1 MKKIFNFALY
11 DFANSAFTTIIITF
25 IFATYF
31 AKQIAPNPVLGQAYW
46 GWTIGITGFF
56 IAIIGP
62 IAGSFADKKN
72 KIVFFIR
79 CFSLLCISFTA
90 LLWFSKP
97 SQSYLLYT
105 LVIVGI
111 ANFFYELSLIFYNS
125 LLKDIST
132 SKNLGKS
139 SGFGFALGY
148 IGGIVILLIS
158 IKLFIDNDSLPFG
171 LTKEESQNIRAI
183 ALLVSIWFL
192 IFSIPFLFFVI
203 KETKKKIT
211 KSVSSNFMDL
221 KSVSS
226 NFMDLKKLVWN
237 RRFSVLGKF
246 LIARMLY
253 ADGLNAI
260 IVMGGI
266 FAVGVF
272 NLEIKELLK
281 LSVLMNV
288 TAFIG
293 AFMGGVAND
302 RFGSKIVI
310 IFSLV
315 GLIFSSIAILFIY
328 SKSAFFF
335 LAAINGLFIGPVQSA
350 SRVVITSLLNKSN
363 QGKGFGLFATSGKLT
378 SFLGPLLVSTVTFLT
393 NSQRIGFSAA
403 IILLLAGLI
412 ILLNI
417 KKIS

>member
-11 DFANSAFTTIIITF
+11 DFANSAFSTIIITF

-31 AKQIAPNPVLGQAYW
+31 ATQIAPNPVLGQSYW
-46 GWTIGITGFF
+46 GWTIGITGFLV
-56 IAIIGP
+56 ALIGP
-62 IAGSFADKKN
+62 IIGSFADKKN
-72 KIVFFIR
+72 RIVFFIR
-79 CFSLLCISFTA
+79 CFSLLCILFTS

-111 ANFFYELSLIFYNS
+111 ANLFYELSLIFYNS

-132 SKNLGKS
+132 DKNLGKS

-148 IGGIVILLIS
+148 IGGIATLLIT

-171 LTKEESQNIRAI
+171 LVKEESQNIRAV

-192 IFSIPFLFFVI
+192 VFATPFLFFVI
-203 KETKKKIT
+203 KKTKKKIT
-211 KSVSSNFMDL
+211 KNISSNF
-221 KSVSS
+221 K
-226 NFMDLKKLVWN
+226 DLKKLVWKGKFN
-237 RRFSVLGKF
+237 VLGKF

-281 LSVLMNV
+281 LSVLINI

-293 AFMGGVAND
+293 ALIGGIIND
-302 RFGSKIVI
+302 RYGSKIVI

-315 GLIFSSIAILFIY
+315 GLIFSSIAILFVY
-328 SKSAFFF
+328 SKSTFFF

-350 SRVVITSLLNKSN
+350 SRVVITSLLNKDN

-393 NSQRIGFSAA
+393 DSQRIGFSAA
-403 IILLLAGLI
+403 IILLLTGLI

>member
-31 AKQIAPNPVLGQAYW
+31 AKQIAPNPVLGQSYW
-46 GWTIGITGFF
+46 GWTVGITGFLV
-56 IAIIGP
+56 AIIGP

-79 CFSLLCISFTA
+79 CFSLLCILFTA

-97 SQSYLLYT
+97 SQTYLLYT

-111 ANFFYELSLIFYNS
+111 ANLFYELSLVFYNS
-125 LLKDIST
+125 LLKNVSQ
-132 SKNLGKS
+132 SSNLGKS

-158 IKLFIDNDSLPFG
+158 IKLFIDNENLPFG
-171 LTKEESQNIRAI
+171 LTTNDAQNIRAI
-183 ALLVSIWFL
+183 ALLVSFWFL
-192 IFSIPFLFFVI
+192 IFSIPFLFFATKENKDKI
-203 KETKKKIT
+203 KKNN
-211 KSVSSNFMDL
+211 SSNFA
-221 KSVSS
+221 
-226 NFMDLKKLVWN
+226 DLKKLIWKKKI
-237 RRFSVLGKF
+237 SILGKF

-272 NLEIKELLK
+272 NLDIKDLLK
-281 LSVLMNV
+281 LSVLMNI

-293 AFMGGVAND
+293 ASLGGIAND
-302 RFGSKIVI
+302 KYGSKIVI

-315 GLIFSSIAILFIY
+315 GLILSSTIILFTF
-328 SKSAFFF
+328 AATTFFF
-335 LAAINGLFIGPVQSA
+335 LAAINGLFIGPIQSA
-350 SRVVITSLLNKSN
+350 SRVVITSMLNKNN

-378 SFLGPLLVSTVTFLT
+378 SFLGPLLVSTITFLT
-393 NSQRIGFSAA
+393 DSQRIGFSAA
-403 IILLLAGLI
+403 ILLLLAGLV
-412 ILLNI
+412 ILINI
-417 KKIS
+417 KKIN

>member
-31 AKQIAPNPVLGQAYW
+31 AKEIAPNPVLGQSYW
-46 GWTIGITGFF
+46 GWTIGITGFL

-62 IAGSFADKKN
+62 IVGSFADKKN
-72 KIVFFIR
+72 RIVFFIR
-79 CFSLLCISFTA
+79 CFSLLCILFTA

-97 SQSYLLYT
+97 SPSYLLYT

-111 ANFFYELSLIFYNS
+111 ANLFYELSLIFYNS

-132 SKNLGKS
+132 DKNLGKS

-158 IKLFIDNDSLPFG
+158 IKLFIDTDSLPFG
-171 LTKEESQNIRAI
+171 LIKEESQNIRAI

-192 IFSIPFLFFVI
+192 IFSIPFLFFII
-203 KETKKKIT
+203 KSKKKV
-211 KSVSSNFMDL
+211 KKNVSSDL
-221 KSVSS
+221 R
-226 NFMDLKKLVWN
+226 DLKKILWN
-237 RRFSVLGKF
+237 KKISVLGKF

-272 NLEIKELLK
+272 NLEIKDLLK
-281 LSVLMNV
+281 LSVLMNI

-293 AFMGGVAND
+293 ASVGGVVND
-302 RFGSKIVI
+302 KYGSKIVI
-310 IFSLV
+310 IFSLI
-315 GLIFSSIAILFIY
+315 GLIFSSIAILFTF
-328 SKSAFFF
+328 SASTFFF
-335 LAAINGLFIGPVQSA
+335 LAAINGLFIGPIQSA
-350 SRVVITSLLNKSN
+350 SRVVITSMLNKNN

-393 NSQRIGFSAA
+393 SSQRIGFSAA
-403 IILLLAGLI
+403 IILLLSGLI

-417 KKIS
+417 RKIS

>member
-1 MKKIFNFALY
+1 
-11 DFANSAFTTIIITF
+11 
-25 IFATYF
+25 
-31 AKQIAPNPVLGQAYW
+31 
-46 GWTIGITGFF
+46 
-56 IAIIGP
+56 
-62 IAGSFADKKN
+62 
-72 KIVFFIR
+72 
-79 CFSLLCISFTA
+79 
-90 LLWFSKP
+90 LWFSKP

-132 SKNLGKS
+132 RKNLGKA

-158 IKLFIDNDSLPFG
+158 IKSFIDTESLPFG

-183 ALLVSIWFL
+183 ALLVSFWFL
-192 IFSIPFLFFVI
+192 IFAVPFLFFAT
-203 KETKKKIT
+203 KEAKKKIS
-211 KSVSSNFMDL
+211 KSISSNL
-221 KSVSS
+221 
-226 NFMDLKKLVWN
+226 MDLKKLVWN
-237 RRFSVLGKF
+237 KKLNVLGKF

-281 LSVLMNV
+281 LSIIMNI

-293 AFMGGVAND
+293 AFMGGIAND
-302 RFGSKIVI
+302 RYGSKIVI

-315 GLIFSSIAILFIY
+315 GLIFSSIAILFMY
-328 SKSAFFF
+328 SKLGFFF
-335 LAAINGLFIGPVQSA
+335 LAAINGLFIGPIQSA
-350 SRVVITSLLNKSN
+350 SRVVITSLLNKNN
-363 QGKGFGLFATSGKLT
+363 QGKGFGLFATSGKST

-393 NSQRIGFSAA
+393 DSQRIGFSAA

>member
-31 AKQIAPNPVLGQAYW
+31 AKQIAPNPILGQSYW
-46 GWTIGITGFF
+46 GWTIGITGFLV
-56 IAIIGP
+56 AVIGP
-62 IAGSFADKKN
+62 IIGSFADKKN

-79 CFSLLCISFTA
+79 CFSLLCIFFTA
-90 LLWFSKP
+90 LLWFAKP
-97 SQSYLLYT
+97 YESYLLYT
-105 LVIVGI
+105 LIIVGI
-111 ANFFYELSLIFYNS
+111 ANLFYELSLIFYNS
-125 LLKDIST
+125 LLKNITTD
-132 SKNLGKS
+132 KNLGRS

-148 IGGIVILLIS
+148 VGGIVILIIS
-158 IKLFIDNDSLPFG
+158 IKLFIDTNNLPFG
-171 LTKEESQNIRAI
+171 LTKEDSENVRFI

-192 IFSIPFLFFVI
+192 LFSTPFLFFVI
-203 KETKKKIT
+203 KHSTKKIKTIA
-211 KSVSSNFMDL
+211 SSNLIDL
-221 KSVSS
+221 KNLIWKGKVST
-226 NFMDLKKLVWN
+226 
-237 RRFSVLGKF
+237 LGKF

-281 LSVLMNV
+281 LSVLMNI

-293 AFMGGVAND
+293 AFIGGIAND
-302 RFGSKIVI
+302 KYGSKTVIVL
-310 IFSLV
+310 SLI
-315 GLIFSSIAILFIY
+315 GLIISSSAILFTF
-328 SKSAFFF
+328 SVSTFFF
-335 LAAINGLFIGPVQSA
+335 LAAINGLFIGPIQSA
-350 SRVVITSLLNKSN
+350 SRVVITSMLNKNN

-393 NSQRIGFSAA
+393 ASQRLGFSAA
-403 IILLLAGLI
+403 ILLLLAGLFV
-412 ILLNI
+412 LLNI
-417 KKIS
+417 KKIN

>member
-31 AKQIAPNPVLGQAYW
+31 ATQIAPNPVLGQSYW
-46 GWTIGITGFF
+46 GWTIGITGFLV
-56 IAIIGP
+56 ALIGP
-62 IAGSFADKKN
+62 IIGSFADKKN
-72 KIVFFIR
+72 RIVFFIR
-79 CFSLLCISFTA
+79 CFSLLCILFTS

-111 ANFFYELSLIFYNS
+111 ANLFYELSLIFYNS

-132 SKNLGKS
+132 DKNLGKS
-139 SGFGFALGY
+139 SGFAFALGY
-148 IGGIVILLIS
+148 IGGIAILLIT

-171 LTKEESQNIRAI
+171 LVKEESQNIRAV

-192 IFSIPFLFFVI
+192 VFATPFLFFVI

-211 KSVSSNFMDL
+211 KNISSNF
-221 KSVSS
+221 K
-226 NFMDLKKLVWN
+226 DLKKLVWKGK
-237 RRFSVLGKF
+237 FSVLGKF

-281 LSVLMNV
+281 LSILMNI

-293 AFMGGVAND
+293 ALIGGIIND
-302 RFGSKIVI
+302 RYGSKIVI

-315 GLIFSSIAILFIY
+315 GLIFSSIAILFVY
-328 SKSAFFF
+328 SKSTFFF

-350 SRVVITSLLNKSN
+350 SRVVITSLLNKGN

-378 SFLGPLLVSTVTFLT
+378 SFLGPLLVSTITFLT
-393 NSQRIGFSAA
+393 DSQRIGFSAA
-403 IILLLAGLI
+403 IILLLIGLI

>member
-31 AKQIAPNPVLGQAYW
+31 AKQIAPNPVMGQSYW
-46 GWTIGITGFF
+46 GWTIGITGFLV
-56 IAIIGP
+56 AIIGP
-62 IAGSFADKKN
+62 VAGTFADKKN
-72 KIVFFIR
+72 KIVFFVR
-79 CFSLLCISFTA
+79 FFSLLCILFTS

-125 LLKDIST
+125 LLKNISKN
-132 SKNLGKS
+132 KNLGKS

-148 IGGIVILLIS
+148 IGGIIILLIS
-158 IKLFIDNDSLPFG
+158 IKLFIDTENLPFG
-171 LTKEESQNIRAI
+171 LTKDESENIRAI
-183 ALLVSIWFL
+183 TLLVSAWFL
-192 IFSIPFLFFVI
+192 IFSFPFLFFII
-203 KETKKKIT
+203 KEKKRKKNYSTK
-211 KSVSSNFMDL
+211 FG
-221 KSVSS
+221 
-226 NFMDLKKLVWN
+226 DLKKLLWN
-237 RRFSVLGKF
+237 KKITNLGKF

-272 NLEIKELLK
+272 NLEIKDLLK
-281 LSVLMNV
+281 LSIIMNL

-293 AFMGGVAND
+293 AFVGGIIND
-302 RFGSKIVI
+302 RYGSKIVI

-315 GLIFSSIAILFIY
+315 GLILSSVAILFTF
-328 SKSAFFF
+328 SASTFFL
-335 LAAINGLFIGPVQSA
+335 LAAINGLFIGPIQSA
-350 SRVVITSLLNKSN
+350 SRVVITSMLKENN

-378 SFLGPLLVSTVTFLT
+378 SFLGPLLVSTITFLT
-393 NSQRIGFSAA
+393 ASQRIGFSAA
-403 IILLLAGLI
+403 IILLLFGLI

-417 KKIS
+417 KKIN